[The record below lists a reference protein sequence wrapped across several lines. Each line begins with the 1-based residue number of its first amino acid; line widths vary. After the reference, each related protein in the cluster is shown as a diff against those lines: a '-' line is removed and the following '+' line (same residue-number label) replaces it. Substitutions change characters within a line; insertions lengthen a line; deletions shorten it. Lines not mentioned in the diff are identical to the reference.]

1 MSNSNRDLGTMNY
14 HPVLFVSL
22 IALQSIFSGCSD
34 QQNPGAS
41 EVAIDIQETQKSSD
55 SEAINAIPE
64 IQKPS
69 EPEAIEAAVR
79 YLNRDGQLTI
89 EETEFI
95 AWGTFSEQQAYWPM
109 KFRMA
114 YKSRGSDTLRH
125 NEYAVKISKDLNGKW
140 KAGQYYAWRTD
151 FK

>member
-1 MSNSNRDLGTMNY
+1 MNY
-14 HPVLFVSL
+14 HPVIFVSP

-34 QQNPGAS
+34 QQNPAAS
-41 EVAIDIQETQKSSD
+41 EVTIAV
-55 SEAINAIPE
+55 PE

-69 EPEAIEAAVR
+69 ESEAIEAAVR

-114 YKSRGSDTLRH
+114 YKSKGSDTLRH
-125 NEYAVKISKDLNGKW
+125 NEYAVKISTDINGKL
-140 KAGQYYAWRTD
+140 KAEQYYAWRTD

>member
-1 MSNSNRDLGTMNY
+1 MNY
-14 HPVLFVSL
+14 HPVLFFSL

-34 QQNPGAS
+34 QQNPAAS
-41 EVAIDIQETQKSSD
+41 EATNDRQEIQKPSE
-55 SEAINAIPE
+55 SEAINAI
-64 IQKPS
+64 QKPGES
-69 EPEAIEAAVR
+69 EAIEAAVR

-95 AWGTFSEQQAYWPM
+95 AWGTFSEQQVYWPM
-109 KFRMA
+109 KFRMT
-114 YKSRGSDTLRH
+114 YKSKGSDTLRH

-140 KAGQYYAWRTD
+140 KADQYYAWRTD